1 MPRDAVATK
10 ERILDAAF
18 AEFMERGFAGA
29 RVDEIASRAGC
40 NKALIYQHYGD
51 KEQLW
56 EHILDWKTAE
66 LSKIGSDFDRPAETV
81 ARFFDFYAA
90 NPWCARL
97 IMWEALNVGTGRVP
111 NEDERRERF
120 AHHVETIRAAQ
131 RNGTVDPSLD
141 PAQTLVTL
149 IGLINYWF
157 MSPATVRMVTGEDPY
172 TPEALQHRRKH
183 VLEVARKLLEV
194 GS

>member
-1 MPRDAVATK
+1 MPRDAIATK

-18 AEFMERGFAGA
+18 VEFMERGFAGA

-56 EHILDWKTAE
+56 EHILEWKTAE
-66 LSKIGSDFDRPAETV
+66 LSNIGADFDRPAETV
-81 ARFFDFYAA
+81 ARYFDFHAA
-90 NPWCARL
+90 NPWFARL
-97 IMWEALNVGTGRVP
+97 IMWEALNVGSDRVP
-111 NEDERRERF
+111 NEEERRERF
-120 AHHVETIRAAQ
+120 AQHVETIRAAQ
-131 RNGTVDPSLD
+131 KKGTVDPSLD
-141 PAQTLVTL
+141 PEQTLVTL
-149 IGLINYWF
+149 IGLINFWF
-157 MSPATVRMVTGEDPY
+157 MSPSTVRMVTGEEPT
-172 TPEALQHRRKH
+172 TPKALKRRREH

>member
-1 MPRDAVATK
+1 MPRDAEATK

-18 AEFMERGFAGA
+18 VEFMERGFAGA

-51 KEQLW
+51 KERLW
-56 EHILDWKTAE
+56 EHILEWKTAE
-66 LSKIGSDFDRPAETV
+66 LSKIASDVDHPAETV

-97 IMWEALNVGTGRVP
+97 IMWEALNVGTGRVA
-111 NEDERRERF
+111 NEDDRRARF
-120 AHHVETIRAAQ
+120 ARNVEAIRAAQ
-131 RNGTVDPSLD
+131 RKGTVDPSLD
-141 PAQTLVTL
+141 AEQTLISL
-149 IGLINYWF
+149 IALINFWF
-157 MSPATVRMVTGEDPY
+157 MSPATVKMVTGEEPH
-172 TPEALQHRRKH
+172 TPRALQRRRKH
-183 VLEVARKLLEV
+183 ILEAARKLLEV